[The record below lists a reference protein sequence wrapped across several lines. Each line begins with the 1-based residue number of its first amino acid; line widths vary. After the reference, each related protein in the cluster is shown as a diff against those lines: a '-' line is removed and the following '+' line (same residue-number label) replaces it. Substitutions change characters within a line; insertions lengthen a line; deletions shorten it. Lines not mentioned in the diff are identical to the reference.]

1 MLHECMGMHSL
12 MKAGRCHQHTP
23 YKVLAKPALRMLN
36 GVLTFYY
43 GALNCSC
50 YYGDSAPGGEA
61 GGSRG
66 VGDRGEPGP
75 SLVPVGSYPYRR
87 RARLA
92 PDGREPWSKGAL
104 NGVTPS
110 RCAES
115 YQLPPVA
122 IALPAPA

>member
-1 MLHECMGMHSL
+1 MQGHAESSSHPDREARV
-12 MKAGRCHQHTP
+12 KAGRCPTSIP
-23 YKVLAKPALRMLN
+23 FVRLAKPALRMLN
-36 GVLTFYY
+36 GALTFYY
-43 GALNCSC
+43 GALNFSC

-92 PDGREPWSKGAL
+92 PDGREPWSKG
-104 NGVTPS
+104 GS
-110 RCAES
+110 ERCN
-115 YQLPPVA
+115 P
-122 IALPAPA
+122 